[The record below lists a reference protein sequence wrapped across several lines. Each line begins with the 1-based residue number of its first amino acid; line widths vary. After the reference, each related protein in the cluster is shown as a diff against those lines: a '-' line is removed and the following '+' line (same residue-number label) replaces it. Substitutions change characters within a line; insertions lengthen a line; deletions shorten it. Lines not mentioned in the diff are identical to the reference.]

1 MISPTSGPVG
11 TIVAITGAVD
21 NPGNSFDILW
31 DNQWVTSG
39 SAPSS
44 SVNVST
50 SITVP
55 ATTGGTHTITLR
67 DGGTMSTVST
77 TFTVTPAIT
86 ITPTSGTV
94 GTTITVHGT
103 GFSASETGISLSC
116 GGNAINYAVTVDSTG
131 SWTATFTIPDM
142 PSGVTHPVTA
152 TRSSGTTVTASQ
164 NITVVPSITLTPTSG
179 PVGTSA
185 TVTGK
190 GFAASETITVTID
203 GETVK
208 TGIATDANGSWQ
220 STFTLPDSPGGT
232 RSIGV
237 YGSTTSSGTV
247 SDRTFTVNPLLTVT
261 PSSGTIGTQVTVT
274 GTGFAA
280 SEGNIVVTFDNRS
293 LRSGITASTKGR
305 WTTTFEVPASP
316 GGPHTIAAYGNSTSA
331 SALAP
336 ATFNIIARITISPTS
351 GAVGDTVSVT
361 GQSFGANETGIN
373 ILYDGTP
380 VASNIRASATGDWTA
395 TFTVPP
401 SPTGNHRVGASGP
414 FTAVTSVPEQSFTV
428 SPKLSITPTSG
439 AVGTQITIT
448 GTGFAAGRP
457 ATITFDNQ
465 AVTLTSGTAQST
477 AQGSITATFNA
488 PKSKGGPHKIIV
500 SDGTSQ
506 LSSDWTMES
515 TPPPVPSPSKPSNGE
530 LIGWFGNDPVAFRW
544 TEVQDP
550 SGVSYTLQVST
561 DETFSSLTI
570 KQDGLT
576 KPEFISSPLP
586 LGVYH
591 WRVRAIDG
599 ADNASD
605 WSQVM
610 SVRVGIMPMWAFI
623 AIAATCVA
631 VLVMVIFVLLHRR
644 SSGPGWG

>member
-1 MISPTSGPVG
+1 MLTLNGRFLRPVSAIILTAGLLALQLLSPGQALAAVTVAVSPTSGPVG
-11 TIVAITGAVD
+11 TSVTVTGTVDANGNAFEIQWDGIVIQKGAAA
-21 NPGNSFDILW
+21 
-31 DNQWVTSG
+31 SG
-39 SAPSS
+39 SNSVSS
-44 SVNVST
+44 T
-50 SITVP
+50 ITVP
-55 ATTGGTHTITLR
+55 TTTSGVHTVTLK
-67 DGGTMSTVST
+67 DTVTNVTAST
-77 TFTVTPAIT
+77 TFTVTPVIT
-86 ITPTSGTV
+86 ISP
-94 GTTITVHGT
+94 I
-103 GFSASETGISLSC
+103 
-116 GGNAINYAVTVDSTG
+116 GG
-131 SWTATFTIPDM
+131 
-142 PSGVTHPVTA
+142 
-152 TRSSGTTVTASQ
+152 R
-164 NITVVPSITLTPTSG
+164 
-179 PVGTSA
+179 VGTSV
-185 TVTGK
+185 TVTGT
-190 GFAASETITVTID
+190 GFAASETVTVTID
-203 GETVK
+203 GESVK

-220 STFTLPDSPGGT
+220 STFALPDSPGGT
-232 RSIGV
+232 RSVGAF
-237 YGSTTSSGTV
+237 GSTTAASGVTPVAFTV
-247 SDRTFTVNPLLTVT
+247 SPQVT
-261 PSSGTIGTQVTVT
+261 MTPATGSAGTQVTVT

-280 SEGNIVVTFDNRS
+280 GETGITVMFGNIAVGQG
-293 LRSGITASTKGR
+293 LTASPKGR
-305 WTTTFEVPASP
+305 WTATFVIPMM
-316 GGPHTIAAYGNSTSA
+316 GGGVHSVTAYGSITSA
-331 SALAP
+331 SQVAGVSF
-336 ATFNIIARITISPTS
+336 TITARIAIGPTS

-465 AVTLTSGTAQST
+465 AVTLTSGTTQST